1 MQKSSV
7 QYATPIRSG
16 RVSTQR
22 EKTVVAMKNDVIE
35 VVHHCPEDGHG
46 NTPCCARTP
55 FELPRDDRMSNDP
68 ALVTCR
74 PTTFTLMDNADMAVS
89 REGED
94 SGNTDEE

>member
-1 MQKSSV
+1 M
-7 QYATPIRSG
+7 
-16 RVSTQR
+16 
-22 EKTVVAMKNDVIE
+22 VAMKNDVIE